1 MALVCLERTKVSLS
15 RMALHRT
22 IHFAFTSSCAMNYII
37 ADKNPRPTISSPRD
51 FEHTVH
57 VGFDPKTGE
66 FTVSN
71 M

>member
-1 MALVCLERTKVSLS
+1 M
-15 RMALHRT
+15 H
-22 IHFAFTSSCAMNYII
+22 TSDQLIEKA
-37 ADKNPRPTISSPRD
+37 PRPTISSPRD

-71 M
+71 SRSVTVISL